1 MHLPATVER
10 RRRHSATH
18 QPGSDRQS
26 APQSTM
32 VRVEGSP
39 VPVATAPAGEPGAK
53 NTAPRI
59 VVGVDG
65 FPASVE
71 ALRWAAGQSDLT
83 GAAVEAVISWDHPSR
98 SGMGFGSSAHRL
110 GRQRP
115 GGAGRCAAC
124 RVGRRR
130 GQVTGTVIRGH
141 PAEVLVAAARGPT
154 CSSSDPAVTWR
165 CPAGRSARSANTS
178 PRAPLAGASWSGASR
193 IRSLSGSAHTSRVEK
208 RYRGRVSD
216 EIVAART
223 ADPR

>member
-1 MHLPATVER
+1 
-10 RRRHSATH
+10 
-18 QPGSDRQS
+18 
-26 APQSTM
+26 
-32 VRVEGSP
+32 
-39 VPVATAPAGEPGAK
+39 
-53 NTAPRI
+53 

-98 SGMGFGSSAHRL
+98 SGMGFGSLHIDWAGNARAALADALHVAS
-110 GRQRP
+110 GDD
-115 GGAGRCAAC
+115 AGR
-124 RVGRRR
+124 
-130 GQVTGTVIRGH
+130 VTGTVIRGH

-154 CSSSDPAVTWR
+154 CSLSDPAVTWR
-165 CPAGRSARSANTS
+165 CPAGRSARSVNTS
-178 PRAPLAGASWSGASR
+178 PRAPLAGASWSGAFR